1 MKNNYQ
7 EFFLSSNPKEIEQ
20 AKKKRSALISL
31 FPKRLGEKDETTY
44 VLLNEEKPKQSVFF
58 EDKTTGILN
67 SGVASNE
74 SKAPKEQQDKQTLKV
89 PGFNDGKSGTPF
101 TNYNPEQ
108 KNIFSG
114 LFNPKPQANERK
126 PIHDTKVAPAANDSL
141 KIDSTRANA
150 HPGSTLSTN
159 TAHNRSADNNIAEIN
174 DTTQS
179 NNTLKL
185 LYLPTKG
192 RYTHQVNELKTQLPK
207 GVQNVLNEL
216 GTEIRVGDELHTLDK
231 DSVRTDRNG
240 IYNANKITLD
250 SKHVNKY
257 TLLSEAIHAA
267 QNYLGMGAHG
277 KSNLEFQEHVIKDLY
292 FQQELKT
299 TGYNEDSYAGLS
311 NSNDDNYINLII
323 NSLDQNGIL
332 DLNGFLSNIENYI
345 DEFQENYTPSNS
357 YQTPTVNKFD
367 YNWIKLF
374 DLFGIKYK

>member
-1 MKNNYQ
+1 M
-7 EFFLSSNPKEIEQ
+7 
-20 AKKKRSALISL
+20 
-31 FPKRLGEKDETTY
+31 
-44 VLLNEEKPKQSVFF
+44 
-58 EDKTTGILN
+58 
-67 SGVASNE
+67 
-74 SKAPKEQQDKQTLKV
+74 
-89 PGFNDGKSGTPF
+89 
-101 TNYNPEQ
+101 
-108 KNIFSG
+108 
-114 LFNPKPQANERK
+114 
-126 PIHDTKVAPAANDSL
+126 
-141 KIDSTRANA
+141 
-150 HPGSTLSTN
+150 STN
-159 TAHNRSADNNIAEIN
+159 TAHNRSVDNNTAEIN

-216 GTEIRVGDELHTLDK
+216 GTEIRVGDDLHTLDK

-267 QNYLGMGAHG
+267 QDYLGMSNQG

-299 TGYNEDSYAGLS
+299 TGYNDDSYAGLS
-311 NSNDDNYINLII
+311 NSNDDKYIKLIF

-345 DEFQENYTPSNS
+345 DEFQEYYTPNNS

>member
-31 FPKRLGEKDETTY
+31 FPKILGEKDETTY

-114 LFNPKPQANERK
+114 LFNPKPQANEHK
-126 PIHDTKVAPAANDSL
+126 PVHDTKVAPAANDSL

-159 TAHNRSADNNIAEIN
+159 TAHNRSADNNTAEIN

-185 LYLPTKG
+185 LYFPTKD

-250 SKHVNKY
+250 SKHVNY
-257 TLLSEAIHAA
+257 ETLFAEAMHAV
-267 QNYLGMGAHG
+267 QDYLGILGY
-277 KSNLEFQEHVIKDLY
+277 SNAEFQEHVAKDMY
-292 FQQELKT
+292 FKHIGAGRAIST
-299 TGYNEDSYAGLS
+299 TWDED
-311 NSNDDNYINLII
+311 
-323 NSLDQNGIL
+323 
-332 DLNGFLSNIENYI
+332 
-345 DEFQENYTPSNS
+345 
-357 YQTPTVNKFD
+357 NKFSKFMD
-367 YNWIKLF
+367 NSFTSKTNDTIDINRFLEEVPNQIEGFKERYKDYPKYSSNFKDDFNYNWI
-374 DLFGIKYK
+374 DLFNILGIPLKFK

>member
-31 FPKRLGEKDETTY
+31 FPKILGEKDETTY

-58 EDKTTGILN
+58 EDKTTSILN

-126 PIHDTKVAPAANDSL
+126 HVHDTKVAPAANDSL

-150 HPGSTLSTN
+150 HPSSTLSTN
-159 TAHNRSADNNIAEIN
+159 TAHNRSVDNNTAEIN

-185 LYLPTKG
+185 RYLPTKG

-250 SKHVNKY
+250 SKHVNY
-257 TLLSEAIHAA
+257 ETLFAEAMHAV
-267 QNYLGMGAHG
+267 QDYLGILGY
-277 KSNLEFQEHVIKDLY
+277 SNAEFQEHVVKDMY
-292 FQQELKT
+292 FKHIGAGHEIST
-299 TGYNEDSYAGLS
+299 TWDEDDKFSKFMNNSFTSETNDTIDINRFLEEVPNQIEGFKERYKDYPKYSS
-311 NSNDDNYINLII
+311 NFKDDFN
-323 NSLDQNGIL
+323 
-332 DLNGFLSNIENYI
+332 
-345 DEFQENYTPSNS
+345 
-357 YQTPTVNKFD
+357 
-367 YNWIKLF
+367 YNWI
-374 DLFGIKYK
+374 DLFNILGIPLKFK

>member
-74 SKAPKEQQDKQTLKV
+74 SKAPKEQQDKKTLKV

-101 TNYNPEQ
+101 TNNSPEQ

-126 PIHDTKVAPAANDSL
+126 PVHDTKVAPAANDSL

-159 TAHNRSADNNIAEIN
+159 TAHNRSADNNTAEIN

-185 LYLPTKG
+185 FYLPTKG

-250 SKHVNKY
+250 SKHVNY
-257 TLLSEAIHAA
+257 ETLFAEAMHAV
-267 QNYLGMGAHG
+267 QDYLGILGY
-277 KSNLEFQEHVIKDLY
+277 SNAEFQEHVAKDMY
-292 FQQELKT
+292 FKHIGAGRAIST
-299 TGYNEDSYAGLS
+299 TWDED
-311 NSNDDNYINLII
+311 
-323 NSLDQNGIL
+323 
-332 DLNGFLSNIENYI
+332 
-345 DEFQENYTPSNS
+345 
-357 YQTPTVNKFD
+357 NKFSD
-367 YNWIKLF
+367 FMKNSFTSETNDTIDINRFLEEVPNQIEGFKERYKDYPKYSSNFKDDFNYNWI
-374 DLFGIKYK
+374 DLFNILGIPLKFK

>member
-74 SKAPKEQQDKQTLKV
+74 SKAPKEQQDKQTQKV

-114 LFNPKPQANERK
+114 LFNTKPQANERK
-126 PIHDTKVAPAANDSL
+126 PVHDTKVAPAANDSL

-150 HPGSTLSTN
+150 HPSSTLSTN
-159 TAHNRSADNNIAEIN
+159 TAHNRSADNNTAEIN

-250 SKHVNKY
+250 SKHVNY
-257 TLLSEAIHAA
+257 ETLFAEAMHAV
-267 QNYLGMGAHG
+267 QDYLGILGY
-277 KSNLEFQEHVIKDLY
+277 SNAEFQEHVAKDMY
-292 FQQELKT
+292 FKHIGAGRAIST
-299 TGYNEDSYAGLS
+299 TWDED
-311 NSNDDNYINLII
+311 
-323 NSLDQNGIL
+323 
-332 DLNGFLSNIENYI
+332 
-345 DEFQENYTPSNS
+345 
-357 YQTPTVNKFD
+357 NKFSD
-367 YNWIKLF
+367 FMKNSFTSEANDTIDINRFLEEVPNQIEGFKERYKNYPKYSSNFKDDFNYNWI
-374 DLFGIKYK
+374 DLFNILGIPLKFK

>member
-44 VLLNEEKPKQSVFF
+44 VLLNEEKPKESVFF

-67 SGVASNE
+67 SGVVSNE
-74 SKAPKEQQDKQTLKV
+74 SKTPKEQQDKQTLKV

-126 PIHDTKVAPAANDSL
+126 PVHDTKVAPAANDSL

-159 TAHNRSADNNIAEIN
+159 TAHNRSADNNTAEIN

-185 LYLPTKG
+185 FYLPTKG

-250 SKHVNKY
+250 SKHINY
-257 TLLSEAIHAA
+257 ETLFAEAMHAV
-267 QNYLGMGAHG
+267 QDYLGILGY
-277 KSNLEFQEHVIKDLY
+277 SNAEFQEHVAKDMY
-292 FQQELKT
+292 FKHIGAGRAIST
-299 TGYNEDSYAGLS
+299 TWDED
-311 NSNDDNYINLII
+311 
-323 NSLDQNGIL
+323 
-332 DLNGFLSNIENYI
+332 
-345 DEFQENYTPSNS
+345 
-357 YQTPTVNKFD
+357 NKFSD
-367 YNWIKLF
+367 FMKNSFTSETNDTIDINRFLEEVPNQIEGFKERYKDYPKYSSNFKDDFNYNWI
-374 DLFGIKYK
+374 DLFNILGIPLKFK